1 MSRIRCKPG
10 DHFTSPCRIRI
21 PDFFEKVE
29 QEETTHQQSF
39 SNSLSRGIP
48 DFHSRILY
56 EDENVIVIN
65 KPSGV
70 CCQVISIMSFPHF

>member
-10 DHFTSPCRIRI
+10 DHFTFPCRIRI

-29 QEETTHQQSF
+29 QEETTNQQLST
-39 SNSLSRGIP
+39 NSLSRGIP
-48 DFHSRILY
+48 DFQSRILY
-56 EDENVIVIN
+56 EDEHVIVIN

-70 CCQVISIMSFPHF
+70 CCQVIGLFISLF